1 MTGERGVAVGQ
12 QVSDPPPLDIK
23 HLCFSHAPE
32 GLGRHGVQSAPYRA
46 GGLSPPAYGQA
57 GRAFLTIVHAHS
69 TRSVCECG
77 ACGALMFSHAP
88 EGPGEHGAR

>member
-46 GGLSPPAYGQA
+46 GGQ
-57 GRAFLTIVHAHS
+57 AFLTIVHAHS